1 MKTRNLSLLLVAL
14 FFLDSIAVFAL
25 STSIGRDINFPKD
38 YDPQKARAIRAVIQ
52 DERFKFVGGM
62 VSYWDPDYGT
72 RLSFEGDAK
81 SQNDFFTALRG
92 LRGISLRV
100 VLYRGR
106 NDELRRDSPWQL
118 DFSQARP
125 NELTVYLNLNS
136 AALDFD
142 QVKLPEW
149 PAR

>member
-1 MKTRNLSLLLVAL
+1 MKTRNLSLILVAS
-14 FFLDSIAVFAL
+14 FFLNSIAVFAL
-25 STSIGRDINFPKD
+25 SISIGRDINFPKD
-38 YDPQKARAIRAVIQ
+38 YDPQKAKAIRAVIQ
-52 DERFKFVGGM
+52 DERFKFVDGT

-81 SQNDFFTALRG
+81 SLNDFFTALRG

-149 PAR
+149 PAH